1 MKLCFSDSKIQF
13 WADRYEPQS
22 TETQFVKL
30 KPKVQKRG
38 YLTKN
43 ELQKVA
49 YWKSPRSSGHVEKNN
64 PDYIKDIT
72 ACAFSAKSERA
83 RIRVLSCLDGVGLPT
98 ASAILHLFH
107 KDMYPILDF
116 RAVWSIGVES
126 YDYSFSF
133 WWDYVTFCRE
143 LANRNDLDMRTLDR
157 ALWQYSKENQ

>member
-1 MKLCFSDSKIQF
+1 MKLCFPESKIQY
-13 WADRYEPQS
+13 WADRYKAQS
-22 TETQFVKL
+22 TETQFEKL
-30 KPKVQKRG
+30 KSKVQKRG

-49 YWKSPRSSGHVEKNN
+49 HWKSPRSSGHVEKNDS
-64 PDYIKDIT
+64 DYVKDIT
-72 ACAFSAKSERA
+72 SCAFSAKSERA
-83 RIRVLSCLDGVGLPT
+83 RISVLICLDGVGLPT

-107 KDMYPILDF
+107 KDRYPILDF

-133 WWDYVTFCRE
+133 WSDYVSFCRE
-143 LANRNDLDMRTLDR
+143 LADRNDLDMRTLDR